1 MKQRFLFAIIFTLLS
16 GAATRA
22 AEPSAS
28 GLLRL
33 AGGDYVPGRLADSPA
48 VPDPDTASKRLAWR
62 HPDFC
67 APFEFNL
74 NAVLGA
80 SFLPPDLSP
89 PASGEVVI
97 ELRRGDRVFGSITS
111 IDAETIHASTEQ
123 FGELSIDRGAVRR
136 ISRWNDGRSV
146 LFTGPGSSLDWKVLP
161 DQEAWP
167 SSGNQLHTD
176 RPVASAFRDLSL
188 PDKARIEIELTWE
201 GTPNFV
207 FAIGVDAKNT
217 EYGADSAFRLEVW
230 DDQIA
235 LARELDKTADCV
247 PLGKWKDLSGV
258 LRLTLE
264 IDQVR
269 GRMVV
274 LSPQSDVMGEINVA
288 GEGYPGVRP
297 GVRLT
302 NLQGNVSLESL
313 RVLELTSRTDQQ
325 LGDDYHNDHR
335 HRHEQDLVLLDDQSL
350 LLGNWT
356 EVTSEGWV
364 LEGGDTQ
371 RVIDPQHVESIEL
384 QSADVDADKEK
395 NDSMKL
401 ANEQK
406 DQSPAQQSTAIQVM
420 THGGVR
426 ISGEIQSAHDGRVTI
441 LSNAIREPV
450 PIANADISRITV
462 ANPEPLAAETSGFI
476 LGRLEFAS
484 GRLTGRLVD
493 TDSEPQPSP
502 LRFAARH
509 ASPVNL
515 EPTFAGRMVYRET
528 PPPETPEQRRV
539 REHRDLAV
547 KQAEERQANQPGIL
561 NVLARAIRISNAH
574 KPAELSPRSMHLRSG
589 EIIPCEVTSIDE
601 EGVVFTSEVT
611 EKTRLPRDQIRS
623 IAFTAGC
630 RDPEIEATRRDRLL
644 TVPRIR
650 KNNPP
655 THLMVAVNGDVMRGR
670 LVRITA
676 DTIEVETR
684 LETILIPRSVV
695 AQIIWLDEQ
704 TDDSDDDSTEGASE
718 DKSAEGLETGDIAV
732 RAMLRNGNIMSLFA
746 RNISGS
752 VLNGEHPLLGK
763 SNIKLGDVN
772 ELLIGI
778 DINRSSGQ
786 PYGNWMLKDAP
797 KPIVAEQGAEGG
809 AAAMSPLVGTEAPD
823 FSLDLLAGGTFSV
836 SSSRG
841 KVVVL
846 DFWATWCGPC
856 LHAMPVIDETV
867 EQFDEND
874 VRLIAVNLQETAG
887 PITETLERLKISP
900 EVALD
905 IDGVAATR
913 YRADAIPQT
922 VVIDR
927 AGKITHVFIGG
938 GPKLAEQLR
947 AAIAEALAKK

>member
-16 GAATRA
+16 GAAMQA

-33 AGGDYVPGRLADSPA
+33 AGGDYVPGRLAVSTA
-48 VPDPDTASKRLAWR
+48 APDPDTASKRLAWR

-74 NAVLGA
+74 NAILGA
-80 SFLPPDLSP
+80 SFPPPDLSP
-89 PASGEVVI
+89 PASGRFVI

-111 IDAETIHASTEQ
+111 IDAETIRASTEQ

-136 ISRWNDGRSV
+136 ISRWSDGRSV
-146 LFTGPGSSLDWKVLP
+146 LFTGPGSSLDWTVLP

-176 RPVASAFRDLSL
+176 RPAASAFRDLAL

-207 FAIGVDAKNT
+207 LAIGVDAKNT

-235 LARELDKTADCV
+235 LVRELDQTADCV
-247 PLGKWKDLSGV
+247 PLEKWKDLDGH
-258 LRLTLE
+258 LQLTLE
-264 IDQVR
+264 IDQVL

-274 LSPQSDVMGEINVA
+274 LSPQSDVMGEITVA

-302 NLQGNVSLESL
+302 NLQGNVSLEMI
-313 RVLELTSRTDQQ
+313 RVLQLNNWTDRK
-325 LGDDYHNDHR
+325 LSDDHDH
-335 HRHEQDLVLLDDQSL
+335 DLVLLDDQSSFR
-350 LLGNWT
+350 GNWT

-371 RVIDPQHVESIEL
+371 RVLDPQHVESMEL
-384 QSADVDADKEK
+384 QSADVNADKEK
-395 NDSMKL
+395 NEAIKL
-401 ANEQK
+401 ANEQD
-406 DQSPAQQSTAIQVM
+406 DQSPVQPSNAVQVM

-441 LSNAIREPV
+441 VSNAIEEPV
-450 PIANADISRITV
+450 PIANADISRITI
-462 ANPEPLAAETSGFI
+462 ANPKPLAAESSGFI
-476 LGRLEFAS
+476 LGRLEFAG

-493 TDSEPQPSP
+493 TDSESRPTP
-502 LRFAARH
+502 LRFAPRH

-515 EPTFAGRMVYRET
+515 EPTFSGRMVYRES

-539 REHRDLAV
+539 RERRDMAV
-547 KQAEERQANQPGIL
+547 KLANERRANQPGIL
-561 NVLARAIRISNAH
+561 NFLSRAISNRNAH
-574 KPAELSPRSMHLRSG
+574 EPSESSPRSMHLRSG

-601 EGVVFTSEVT
+601 NGVVFTSEVT
-611 EKTRLPRDQIRS
+611 EKTRLPQDQIRS
-623 IAFTAGC
+623 IAFTTGC

-655 THLMVAVNGDVMRGR
+655 THLIVAVNGDVMRGR
-670 LVRITA
+670 LVRTTA

-684 LETILIPRSVV
+684 LETIPIPRSVV

-704 TDDSDDDSTEGASE
+704 TDDEGDDDGESKIASADDRE
-718 DKSAEGLETGDIAV
+718 AGDIAV
-732 RAMLRNGNIMSLFA
+732 RALLRNGNCMSLFA

-752 VLNGEHPLLGK
+752 VLIGEHPLLGK

-778 DINRSSGQ
+778 DINRPQTGQ
-786 PYGNWMLKDAP
+786 PYADWLLKDAAEP
-797 KPIVAEQGAEGG
+797 MVAEEGAEGG
-809 AAAMSPLVGTEAPD
+809 AAAMSPLVGTEAPN
-823 FSLDLLAGGTFSV
+823 FSLELLEGGTFSV

-841 KVVVL
+841 KVLVL

-856 LHAMPVIDETV
+856 LQAMPVIDETV
-867 EQFDEND
+867 AQFDENE
-874 VRLIAVNLQETAG
+874 VRLVAVNLQETAG

-922 VVIDR
+922 VVIDQ

-947 AAIAEALAKK
+947 AAIMETLDKQQ